1 MTAKCQVSLIQED
14 NFMVKRVNI
23 IVLMFYQAVALLI
36 NYMYSIKYNSINYT
50 IKKAADL
57 LSSDTTIQ
65 EIYIL
70 YYL

>member
-1 MTAKCQVSLIQED
+1 MTAKCQVSFIKED

-36 NYMYSIKYNSINYT
+36 NYMFSIKYNSINYT
-50 IKKAADL
+50 INKAADL